1 MKTSTF
7 LVLLLVLLIVSPA
20 ARAQTVAAVAPVAA
34 QAAPVALI
42 TDKTTVAPAA
52 TTAIKVRLETNPVT
66 RQLIVRTDASG
77 PTRVEL
83 NGTDGHPVLTRDLI
97 AGDLV
102 SLDVSRLPAG
112 AYLVKC
118 TSGER
123 SGTKRV
129 ILGQ

>member
-7 LVLLLVLLIVSPA
+7 LGFLLALLIASPA
-20 ARAQTVAAVAPVAA
+20 AQAQTAAAAAPIAA
-34 QAAPVALI
+34 QSAPVALI
-42 TDKTTVAPAA
+42 TDKTTVAPASTA
-52 TTAIKVRLETNPVT
+52 AIKVRLETNPVT
-66 RQLIVRTDASG
+66 RHLIVRTDASG

-83 NGTDGHPVLTRDLI
+83 NGADGHPVLTRDLL

-102 SLDVSRLPAG
+102 SLDVSRLPMG
-112 AYLVKC
+112 SYLVKC

>member
-7 LVLLLVLLIVSPA
+7 LVLLLVLLSVSPA
-20 ARAQTVAAVAPVAA
+20 VRAQTAAAAAPAA
-34 QAAPVALI
+34 APAAPVALI
-42 TDKTTVAPAA
+42 TDKTTVAPASTA
-52 TTAIKVRLETNPVT
+52 TIKVRLETNPVT
-66 RQLIVRTDASG
+66 RHLIVRTDASG

-83 NGTDGHPVLTRDLI
+83 NGADGRPVLTRDLL

-102 SLDVSRLPAG
+102 SLDVSRLPMG
-112 AYLVKC
+112 SYLVKC